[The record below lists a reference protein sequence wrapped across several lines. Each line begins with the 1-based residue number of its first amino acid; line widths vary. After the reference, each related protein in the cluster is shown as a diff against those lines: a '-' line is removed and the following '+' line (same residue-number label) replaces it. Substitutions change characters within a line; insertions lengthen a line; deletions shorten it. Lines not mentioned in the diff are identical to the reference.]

1 MSAFQVNTPFQGVVK
16 HLIIIN
22 VLMFIGTHVLLGQE
36 VFDYERFDYIT
47 LGRMQL
53 AAFLPGSAHFEPFQ
67 IFTHMFMHGDI
78 GHLLFNMLSIYWFGT
93 MVEMIWGPKR
103 FLFFYLFCGVGAYI
117 LQNGV
122 QWWELSKEGFDPTMW
137 NGCSLGASGAVF
149 GILVAYA
156 LHFPNME
163 IRLLFPPI
171 AMRAK
176 YFVPIIAVLEL
187 VYGVSGIQSGIAH
200 FAHLGGALFGYLL
213 ILYWSGG
220 RIRNY

>member
-1 MSAFQVNTPFQGVVK
+1 MNVPFQGVVK

-22 VLMFIGTHVLLGQE
+22 VLMFIGTYVLLGEE
-36 VFDYERFDYIT
+36 VFDYERFDYTT

-53 AAFLPGSAHFEPFQ
+53 AAFLPGSQHFEPFQ

-78 GHLLFNMLSIYWFGT
+78 GHLLFNMLSVYWFGT
-93 MVEMIWGPKR
+93 MVEMVWGPKR
-103 FLFFYLFCGVGAYI
+103 FLFYYLFCGVGAYI
-117 LQNGV
+117 LQNGI
-122 QWWELSKEGFDPTMW
+122 QWWELSSEGFEPTLW

-149 GILVAYA
+149 GILVAFA
-156 LHFPNME
+156 LNFPNQE

-176 YFVPIIAVLEL
+176 FFVPIIAALEL
-187 VYGVSGIQSGIAH
+187 VYGVSGFQTGIAH

-213 ILYWSGG
+213 ILFWSGG
-220 RIRNY
+220 KRVY